1 MHMERGSEGVLYLT
15 PPSFLRPLS
24 ASSPCPALFGQLTP
38 ASAEWIE
45 WEAEGGRCPHGPVGA
60 VSERRR
66 GCTGLISLD
75 S

>member
-1 MHMERGSEGVLYLT
+1 MCFTAR
-15 PPSFLRPLS
+15 LRPFCARCQLL
-24 ASSPCPALFGQLTP
+24 PPALRSL
-38 ASAEWIE
+38 ASLRLPLLNGLSEKQKV
-45 WEAEGGRCPHGPVGA
+45 GSVHTGLLGA